1 MIDSDDFFKTYELN
15 LFTGIMCSSHQ
26 SLTYKIRHKFED
38 KAYTLKTTIC
48 ESKDEMIDHVNLA
61 KTIMKYPHDNIIK
74 TYNYF
79 TELTINN
86 EYTVNTIM
94 EDTKGNLIDE
104 IVQRRRKNQQYT
116 LSEALKMVKDLL
128 TPLAKLQTHKVSHCN
143 LRPTN
148 ILITENCKDK
158 SIDYKLLDLSKEA
171 NFDKYDEIDLN
182 SASKDRFI
190 YIKTKDNSN
199 IEVNLKHVANFCILD
214 LKKFVFPKICEEKNI
229 RLIFNGRLLNE
240 NETITGL
247 NFDSGAF
254 VHAFIS
260 DKVEKRERTVTN
272 ASNNEVQNQANSIR
286 GFERLKDV
294 GIPQEDIILQKFA
307 FHSHFVMVQRD
318 PQIEFNNLVNRE
330 EEWYGMNIEKITS
343 VDTNINWFR
352 NYDFNDEAD
361 PERRL
366 PKVGCFWLLLCFFVG
381 FFLTLAIFPFVFARK
396 VSIRIKE
403 ALIIGLIFKM
413 FYICLVYVIIKE
425 LRFIV

>member
-1 MIDSDDFFKTYELN
+1 MSRKKNRERIPLTKDFFNYSQSNIYNTINYNIGGVFSLSNNIPNTIFSSQRKDLHELQEKYFSN
-15 LFTGIMCSSHQ
+15 EALSHNSSQ
-26 SLTYKIRHKFED
+26 FQVL
-38 KAYTLKTTIC
+38 
-48 ESKDEMIDHVNLA
+48 KDEHSET
-61 KTIMKYPHDNIIK
+61 KRYKDN
-74 TYNYF
+74 
-79 TELTINN
+79 
-86 EYTVNTIM
+86 
-94 EDTKGNLIDE
+94 
-104 IVQRRRKNQQYT
+104 
-116 LSEALKMVKDLL
+116 
-128 TPLAKLQTHKVSHCN
+128 
-143 LRPTN
+143 
-148 ILITENCKDK
+148 
-158 SIDYKLLDLSKEA
+158 
-171 NFDKYDEIDLN
+171 DEIDLN